1 MAKAKQ
7 VAYLV
12 TDRSPITYNG
22 KVAACGDT
30 VTDLP
35 GESIAWLLAD
45 GFITPSGVPNP
56 DSADAP
62 TPVDEVVA
70 DQPTTD
76 AEMPA
81 DGGSN

>member
-12 TDRSPITYNG
+12 TDKSPLTYNG
-22 KVAACGDT
+22 KTAACGDI

-45 GFITPSGVPNP
+45 GFVTPANGS
-56 DSADAP
+56 P
-62 TPVDEVVA
+62 TPAPAVA
-70 DQPTTD
+70 DDAAPAD
-76 AEMPA
+76 AEM
-81 DGGSN
+81 DGGNA